1 MLQES
6 AVQLSVLIFNKFL
19 CNEFFCFD
27 WDPLHARLK
36 SRYKKWSYKKKKK
49 KKVKRKQEKL
59 FRKNLKIKVVY

>member
-49 KKVKRKQEKL
+49 KR
-59 FRKNLKIKVVY
+59 LKGNKKSCLERT